1 MKKTVATLM
10 SAAVLATSLALAAPV
25 FKFSTDPKANLMM
38 MGQTIELSAYP
49 KAKLLAKS
57 ISNSNAS
64 FVYSGSDAAGVYAFY
79 DKALKSEGW
88 KDAPAMKSSDT
99 MKSGDTM
106 KTGDATKSG
115 DTMKSADDTKKP
127 ADTMTK
133 TGDTM
138 KSGDTMM
145 KGVEGMKMKD
155 GSYQGH
161 YALKNYTLALST
173 AVKNGKVSVNLSVK

>member
-1 MKKTVATLM
+1 MKKTVVTLM
-10 SAAVLATSLALAAPV
+10 SAAVLATSFALAAPV

-88 KDAPAMKSSDT
+88 KDAPAMKS
-99 MKSGDTM
+99 
-106 KTGDATKSG
+106 G

-133 TGDTM
+133 TTDTM
-138 KSGDTMM
+138 KSGDTM
-145 KGVEGMKMKD
+145 KGVESMKMKD

>member
-1 MKKTVATLM
+1 MKKIVASLM
-10 SAAVLATSLALAAPV
+10 SAAVLATSIALAAPV

-49 KAKLLAKS
+49 KAKLLAKTVTDS
-57 ISNSNAS
+57 RATL
-64 FVYSGSDAAGVYAFY
+64 VYAGSDASGAYAFY

-88 KDAPAMKSSDT
+88 KDAPAMKSGDTMKTGDT
-99 MKSGDTM
+99 MKSGDTTKADGTM
-106 KTGDATKSG
+106 TKTD
-115 DTMKSADDTKKP
+115 DTMKS
-127 ADTMTK
+127 
-133 TGDTM
+133 GDAM

-161 YALKNYTLALST
+161 YSLKTYTLALST
-173 AVKNGKVSVNLSVK
+173 SVKDGKVYVNFGVK

>member
-1 MKKTVATLM
+1 MKKTVVTLM
-10 SAAVLATSLALAAPV
+10 SAAVLATSIAFAAPV
-25 FKFSTDPKANLMM
+25 FKFSTDQKANLMM

-57 ISNSNAS
+57 ISDSKAS
-64 FVYSGSDAAGVYAFY
+64 FVYAGSDASGVYVFY

-88 KDAPAMKSSDT
+88 KDAPAMKS
-99 MKSGDTM
+99 GDTM
-106 KTGDATKSG
+106 KTGD
-115 DTMKSADDTKKP
+115 TMNKP
-127 ADTMTK
+127 ADTMTKPADTMDKPAETMTK

-145 KGVEGMKMKD
+145 KGAEGMKMKD

-161 YALKNYTLALST
+161 YTLKTFNLGLST
-173 AVKNGKVSVNLSVK
+173 SVKDGKVYVNFNVK

>member
-1 MKKTVATLM
+1 MEVPLMKKTVVTLM
-10 SAAVLATSLALAAPV
+10 SAAVLATSIAFAAPV
-25 FKFSTDPKANLMM
+25 FKFSTDQKANLMM

-57 ISNSNAS
+57 ISDSKAS
-64 FVYSGSDAAGVYAFY
+64 FVYAGSDASGVYAFY

-88 KDAPAMKSSDT
+88 KDAPAMKS
-99 MKSGDTM
+99 GDTM
-106 KTGDATKSG
+106 KTGD
-115 DTMKSADDTKKP
+115 TMNKP

-133 TGDTM
+133 TGDAM

-145 KGVEGMKMKD
+145 KGAEGMKMKD

-161 YALKNYTLALST
+161 YTLKTFNLGLST
-173 AVKNGKVSVNLSVK
+173 SVKDGKVYVNFNVK

>member
-10 SAAVLATSLALAAPV
+10 SAAVLATSLAFAAPV

-57 ISNSNAS
+57 ISDSKAS
-64 FVYSGSDAAGVYAFY
+64 FVYAGSDASGVYAFY

-88 KDAPAMKSSDT
+88 KDAPAMKS
-99 MKSGDTM
+99 
-106 KTGDATKSG
+106 GDAM
-115 DTMKSADDTKKP
+115 DKP

-133 TGDTM
+133 PA
-138 KSGDTMM
+138 DTMM

-173 AVKNGKVSVNLSVK
+173 ALKNGKVSVNLSVK

>member
-1 MKKTVATLM
+1 MKKIVASLM
-10 SAAVLATSLALAAPV
+10 FAALAASLAIAAPS

-49 KAKLLAKS
+49 KAKLISRK
-57 ISNSNAS
+57 ISNSKAS
-64 FVYSGSDAAGVYAFY
+64 FVYAGSDASGVYAFY
-79 DKALKSEGW
+79 DKALKAEGW
-88 KDAPAMKSSDT
+88 KDAPAMMASSDT
-99 MKSGDTM
+99 MK
-106 KTGDATKSG
+106 KTGDAMT
-115 DTMKSADDTKKP
+115 KP

-133 TGDTM
+133 TTGTM

-161 YALKNYTLALST
+161 YTLKNYTLALST
-173 AVKNGKVSVNLSVK
+173 AVKAGKVDVNLSVK

>member
-10 SAAVLATSLALAAPV
+10 SAAVLATSLALAAPS

-49 KAKLLAKS
+49 KAKLLSKS
-57 ISNSNAS
+57 ISNSKAS
-64 FVYSGSDAAGVYAFY
+64 FVYAGSDAAGVYAFY

-88 KDAPAMKSSDT
+88 KDAPMMKDGS
-99 MKSGDTM
+99 MKSGDT
-106 KTGDATKSG
+106 TKSG
-115 DTMKSADDTKKP
+115 GTMKSADATKKP

-133 TGDTM
+133 TTDTM

-173 AVKNGKVSVNLSVK
+173 AVTNGKVNVNLSVK

>member
-10 SAAVLATSLALAAPV
+10 SAVVLATSLALAAPV

-88 KDAPAMKSSDT
+88 KDAPAMKS
-99 MKSGDTM
+99 GDTM

-115 DTMKSADDTKKP
+115 DTMKTGDAMNKPAGTMDKP
-127 ADTMTK
+127 ADIMTK
-133 TGDTM
+133 T
-138 KSGDTMM
+138 GDTMM
-145 KGVEGMKMKD
+145 KGVESMKMKD

-161 YALKNYTLALST
+161 YTLKNYTLALST
-173 AVKNGKVSVNLSVK
+173 AVKGGKVNVNLSVK